1 MITIEITEEV
11 GSNDELVRMLR
22 HIADL
27 IEQGNTSG
35 YDPTW
40 TINDPSKR
48 EFEIDRIKEI
58 LTEWGGE
65 LTAKDLE
72 LSTSPVYNSIGEFHT
87 QLVEKFST
95 DGVTIN
101 EYFNDEFTND
111 FECEYEDL
119 EDDLVNEIYT
129 ILYDYKV
136 RMEKTMDKTR
146 DNNY

>member
-35 YDPTW
+35 YNPTW
-40 TINDPSKR
+40 TIDDPNNR
-48 EFEIDRIKEI
+48 EFEIEQINEI
-58 LTEWGGE
+58 LTEWGNDGE

-72 LSTSPVYNSIGEFHT
+72 LSTSPVYNSIGEFHI

-101 EYFNDEFTND
+101 QYFNDEFTND

-119 EDDLVNEIYT
+119 EDELISEIYT
-129 ILYDYKV
+129 ILYDYKRKKDV
-136 RMEKTMDKTR
+136 EES
-146 DNNY
+146 Y

>member
-1 MITIEITEEV
+1 MITIEITEKV
-11 GSNDELVRMLR
+11 GSNNNLVIMLR

-48 EFEIDRIKEI
+48 EFEIERIKEI
-58 LTEWGGE
+58 LTEWGNDDE

-87 QLVEKFST
+87 QLVERFST

-101 EYFNDEFTND
+101 EYFNDELTND
-111 FECEYEDL
+111 FESEYEDL
-119 EDDLVNEIYT
+119 EDELISEIHT
-129 ILYDYKV
+129 ILYEYKRKKDV
-136 RMEKTMDKTR
+136 EES
-146 DNNY
+146 Y